1 MTGNEKYDNDAGR
14 VGTRLMLINRRR
26 GENSPNYQM
35 LNGGDNSS
43 EKANTLTRE
52 TIKETVKDFFAK
64 HNEKEL
70 SVSVYLDTEGKKPIC
85 SFHID
90 SDYREVV
97 ENSNK
102 SQLIISDFTTPKSL
116 IPEEVKIAYDEVI
129 KCDPTV
135 RTGETEDD
143 IIADV
148 LEIMFRNGT
157 VLELGFMYI

>member
-1 MTGNEKYDNDAGR
+1 MTGNEKFDNDAGR
-14 VGTRLMLINRRR
+14 VGVRTMLMNRHSSK
-26 GENSPNYQM
+26 NSP
-35 LNGGDNSS
+35 DI
-43 EKANTLTRE
+43 TRE
-52 TIKETVKDFFAK
+52 NIMEVIEDFFAK
-64 HNEKEL
+64 HDKKEL

-116 IPEEVKIAYDEVI
+116 IPEEVKITYDEVV

-143 IIADV
+143 IIADI

-157 VLELGFMYI
+157 VLELGFVYI

>member
-14 VGTRLMLINRRR
+14 VGTRWMLMNRRR
-26 GENSPNYQM
+26 SENSPNYQM

-43 EKANTLTRE
+43 EKADTLTRE
-52 TIKETVKDFFAK
+52 IIKETVEDFFAK
-64 HNEKEL
+64 HDKKEL
-70 SVSVYLDTEGKKPIC
+70 SVSLYLDTHGKKPIC

-90 SDYREVV
+90 SDYREIV
-97 ENSNK
+97 ENSTK
-102 SQLIISDFTTPKSL
+102 TQFIISDFTTPKSL

-157 VLELGFMYI
+157 VLELGFMFI